1 MCICVCVCV
10 CRHILHTHTGVPIRG
25 PVGFLD
31 ITSPTLP
38 PQQQARP
45 GIPVTSFHGQD
56 SHFHYSGAGGGAQ
69 PFLSSLPLLVSSSSP
84 CQSSQCCHSGSVSEI
99 SCLWAKIQ
107 THLRDG
113 GRLLTQ
119 TLLSWSR
126 TSISLPLSASWHFPK
141 FFFFL
146 LLFPDF
152 FSFLLI

>member
-1 MCICVCVCV
+1 MCVSA
-10 CRHILHTHTGVPIRG
+10 HIAHTHTHTGVPVRG

-119 TLLSWSR
+119 THLSWSC
-126 TSISLPLSASWHFPK
+126 TSISLPFSASWHFSLSFY
-141 FFFFL
+141 FFFPTSS
-146 LLFPDF
+146 FPRFF
-152 FSFLLI
+152 FSSLLI